1 MVAAIA
7 ATFQPDAV
15 SGCRGKLA
23 QHLRRH
29 RLLPCVLK
37 HGLCAL
43 GIGLGLIPDGLEAVD
58 AVFQRRVVQ
67 IGHASFDGVIKPLEA
82 QFRFG

>member
-7 ATFQPDAV
+7 ATFQPDTVAG
-15 SGCRGKLA
+15 GCGELP

-29 RLLPCVLK
+29 RLLSCVLE
-37 HGLCAL
+37 HRLRTLCVR
-43 GIGLGLIPDGLEAVD
+43 LGLIADGLESLD

-67 IGHASFDGVIKPLEA
+67 IGNARLDGVVKPLEA